1 MPAPVIAFLSAVFLA
16 VAAAQAAPPVR
27 LVLIEDTPS
36 AGTTAVVPALERA
49 LRDAGGDAEL
59 LGVDI
64 VACSFTGDDHICRLP
79 SALGAPPT
87 DSASTAVALE
97 SEHGVAFVYPPA
109 EDFVA
114 ALVKSAADPTTFP
127 VYGAMALREREA
139 EASAHVSQAGAT
151 TLTLSAELDRRA
163 TRRWRQG
170 FAGFYRVRWK
180 GRDMAVLIPAR
191 EHGGLARL
199 AAAAAATPRP
209 WLGVARGGTLGS
221 TMSDGTPPQVL
232 DALERA
238 GLRWSAISASE
249 IEHWSDL
256 EAYLNGHPD
265 GVRFLS
271 ANLVYSTDAARG
283 PFPPYAVVDASGTRV
298 ALVGLTPDSAG
309 ALLPR
314 FGLGRLA
321 VRDAATSVSEL
332 IPRLRAEADVVVL
345 LAPPE
350 LARSERLTTG
360 TGVDLILGEG
370 PDGFSTVP
378 PPSATVVQAER
389 PAYAPPFPALLAYR
403 PALNV
408 YEIDRRVEDERAS
421 WTVTSSARL
430 LDDLALQLDG
440 FPIRE
445 WDAFVAPA
453 STENPLIPPARAVFA
468 GTGRK
473 WPFYTAREF
482 WTLSA
487 GLLSERGRAEAG
499 LLPVSRMM
507 GDTPGG
513 VREGLIR
520 ANLGGAGQAVLVSLP
535 GSRLKSLAAE
545 AAGQARREEAGLPV
559 DAKLRFTVSGFD
571 SKRRLRGAPLDA
583 KGSYRLATS
592 RTAAETLGLPEP
604 YELFDGTS
612 TVDAAV
618 LGELKPRS
626 AGASAADWRG
636 WMAGAPLSAP
646 GLWRLNFRDVGLNL
660 RQTKV
665 VRSDEFNTV
674 PNSRIQGFD
683 ELLVGGVFKA
693 DAEYLKREFKWTN
706 TVEAEYAKS
715 RLEPRNAPA
724 TVNLASN
731 RIMLLTLGT
740 HRAGQIRR
748 EWLARSWGPSL
759 GLQYDGE
766 FESARGLRRKQAYS
780 LFPGVEFFD
789 GTFVR
794 TLVLSGILKRDLGR
808 EPPNT
813 QSGLRLRSVFS
824 REVGPSKAL
833 LQGELWNNYF
843 FLTKQDTAGDL
854 RLEGDFNVKL
864 RIPIRRHLTLAPF
877 FDVYWFQLKTRP
889 NRGYIMTTG
898 VSIGFSRL
906 WKPQYEAF

>member
-1 MPAPVIAFLSAVFLA
+1 MPAPVIPFLSALLLSA

-27 LVLIEDTPS
+27 LALIEDTPS
-36 AGTTAVVPALERA
+36 AGTTAVLPALERA
-49 LRDAGGDAEL
+49 LRDAGVDAEL
-59 LGVDI
+59 LGVDF

-87 DSASTAVALE
+87 DAASTAVALE
-97 SEHGVAFVYPPA
+97 SEHGVAFLYPPA

-114 ALVKSAADPTTFP
+114 ALVKSAADPTTNP
-127 VYGAMALREREA
+127 VYGAMTLREREA
-139 EASAHVSQAGAT
+139 EASAHVSAAGAT
-151 TLTLSAELDRRA
+151 TLTLTAELDRRA

-170 FAGFYRVRWK
+170 IAGFYRVRWK
-180 GRDMAVLIPAR
+180 GQDMAVLIPAR

-199 AAAAAATPRP
+199 AAAAAQARP
-209 WLGVARGGTLGS
+209 WIGVARGGTLGS
-221 TMSDGTPPQVL
+221 TMSEGTPLQVL
-232 DALERA
+232 EALDRV
-238 GLRWSAISASE
+238 GLRWSAVSASE
-249 IEHWSDL
+249 LEHWSDL
-256 EAYLNGHPD
+256 EAYRGAHPD

-271 ANLVYSTDAARG
+271 ANLVYSTDSARG

-309 ALLPR
+309 ELLPR
-314 FGLGRLA
+314 FGLGRLG
-321 VRDAATSVSEL
+321 VRDAATAVDEL
-332 IPRLRAEADVVVL
+332 LPRLRAEADVVVL
-345 LAPPE
+345 LAAPE
-350 LARSERLTTG
+350 LARSGRLTTEV
-360 TGVDLILGEG
+360 GVDLLLGEG

-378 PPSATVVQAER
+378 PPSVTVAQAER
-389 PAYAPPFPALLAYR
+389 PAYAPPFPALRAYR

-408 YEIDRRVEDERAS
+408 YEIDRRVEEERAS
-421 WTVTSSARL
+421 WTVMSSARL
-430 LDDLALQLDG
+430 LDDLALPLEG
-440 FPIRE
+440 FPVRA
-445 WDAFVAPA
+445 WDAFVASA
-453 STENPLIPPARAVFA
+453 STESPLIPPARAVFA
-468 GTGRK
+468 GADRR

-487 GLLSERGRAEAG
+487 GLLAERGRAEAG

-520 ANLGGAGQAVLVSLP
+520 ANLGGAGRAVLVTVP
-535 GSRLKSLAAE
+535 GSRLKSLAA
-545 AAGQARREEAGLPV
+545 AAAEQARREDIGLPV

-571 SKRRLRGAPLDA
+571 AKGRLRGVPLDA
-583 KGSYRLATS
+583 KGAYRLATS

-604 YELFDGTS
+604 YEPFAGTS

-626 AGASAADWRG
+626 AGASAADWRA
-636 WMAGAPLSAP
+636 WMSGAPLSAP

-683 ELLVGGVFKA
+683 ELLIGGVFKA

-724 TVNLASN
+724 TVNLAAN
-731 RIMLLTLGT
+731 RLMLLTLGT
-740 HRAGQIRR
+740 QRAGQIRR

-766 FESARGLRRKQAYS
+766 FESTLGLRRKQAYS

-794 TLVLSGILKRDLGR
+794 TLVLSGIIKRDLGR

-824 REVGPSKAL
+824 REIGPSKAL

-864 RIPIRRHLTLAPF
+864 RIPIRRHLSVAPF
-877 FDVYWFQLKTRP
+877 FDFYWFQLKTRP
-889 NRGYIMTTG
+889 DKGYSMTMG

-906 WKPQYEAF
+906 WKPQYEDF

>member
-1 MPAPVIAFLSAVFLA
+1 MPAPVIAFLSAVLLA
-16 VAAAQAAPPVR
+16 VAASAAPPVR
-27 LVLIEDTPS
+27 LALIEDTPS
-36 AGTTAVVPALERA
+36 AATTAVLPALERA

-97 SEHGVAFVYPPA
+97 SEHGVAFVYPP
-109 EDFVA
+109 EEGFVA
-114 ALVKSAADPTTFP
+114 ALVKSAADPTTNP
-127 VYGAMALREREA
+127 IYGAMALRGREA
-139 EASAHVSQAGAT
+139 EASAYVSRAGAT
-151 TLTLSAELDRRA
+151 TLTLTAELDRRA

-170 FAGFYRVRWK
+170 IAGFYRVRWK
-180 GRDMAVLIPAR
+180 GRDMAVLFPAR

-199 AAAAAATPRP
+199 AAAAAGARP
-209 WLGVARGGTLGS
+209 WIGVARGGTLGS
-221 TMSDGTPPQVL
+221 TMSDAAPLEVL
-232 DALERA
+232 EALDRV
-238 GLRWSAISASE
+238 GLRWSAVSASE

-256 EAYLNGHPD
+256 EAYRSARPD

-271 ANLVYSTDAARG
+271 ANLVYSTDSARG

-298 ALVGLTPDSAG
+298 ALVGVTPASAG
-309 ALLPR
+309 ELLPR
-314 FGLGRLA
+314 FGLARLA
-321 VRDAATSVSEL
+321 VRDAATAVDEL
-332 IPRLRAEADVVVL
+332 IPRLRAEADVVVV

-350 LARSERLTTG
+350 LARPGRLTAQTG
-360 TGVDLILGEG
+360 IDLVLGEG
-370 PDGFSTVP
+370 PEDFSTVP
-378 PPSATVVQAER
+378 PPSVTVAQAER
-389 PAYAPPFPALLAYR
+389 PAYAQPFPALRAYR
-403 PALNV
+403 PALNL

-430 LDDLALQLDG
+430 LDDLALPLEG
-440 FPIRE
+440 FPART
-445 WDAFVAPA
+445 WNAFVASA
-453 STENPLIPPARAVFA
+453 STESPLIPPAREVFA
-468 GTGRK
+468 GTDRR

-499 LLPVSRMM
+499 LLPVSQLM

-535 GSRLKSLAAE
+535 GSRLKSLAAQ
-545 AAGQARREEAGLPV
+545 AAEQARREAIGLPV

-571 SKRRLRGAPLDA
+571 SKGRLRGVPLDA
-583 KGSYRLATS
+583 KGVYRLATS
-592 RTAAETLGLPEP
+592 RTAAETLGLPQP
-604 YELFDGTS
+604 YELFAGTA
-612 TVDAAV
+612 TVDGAV

-626 AGASAADWRG
+626 AGASAADWRA
-636 WMAGAPLSAP
+636 WMAGAPLSEP

-693 DAEYLKREFKWTN
+693 DAEYLKRDFKWTN

-715 RLEPRNAPA
+715 RIEPRNAPA

-731 RIMLLTLGT
+731 RLMLLTLGT

-759 GLQYDGE
+759 GFQYDGE
-766 FESARGLRRKQAYS
+766 FESTLGLRRKQAYS

-794 TLVLSGILKRDLGR
+794 TLVLSGIIKRDLGR

-824 REVGPSKAL
+824 REIGPSKAL

-854 RLEGDFNVKL
+854 RLEGNFNVKL

-877 FDVYWFQLKTRP
+877 FDFYWFQLKTRP
-889 NRGYIMTTG
+889 NKGYSMTMG

>member
-1 MPAPVIAFLSAVFLA
+1 MIAFLLA
-16 VAAAQAAPPVR
+16 VAVAVSANAAPPVR
-27 LVLIEDTPS
+27 LALIEDTPS
-36 AGTTAVVPALERA
+36 AATTAVLPALERA

-59 LGVDI
+59 LGVDF

-139 EASAHVSQAGAT
+139 EASAYVSRTGAT
-151 TLTLSAELDRRA
+151 TLTLSAELDRPA

-170 FAGFYRVRWK
+170 IAGFYRVRWK

-199 AAAAAATPRP
+199 AAAAAEAPRP
-209 WLGVARGGTLGS
+209 WIGVARGGTLGS
-221 TMSDGTPPQVL
+221 TMSDGTPLEVL
-232 DALERA
+232 DALERT
-238 GLRWSAISASE
+238 GLRWSAVSASE
-249 IEHWSDL
+249 VEHWSDL
-256 EAYLNGHPD
+256 EAYRNGHPD

-271 ANLVYSTDAARG
+271 ANLIYSTDSARG

-309 ALLPR
+309 ELLPR

-321 VRDAATSVSEL
+321 VRDAATAVDEL
-332 IPRLRAEADVVVL
+332 IPRLRADADVVVL

-350 LARSERLTTG
+350 LARSARIMNE
-360 TGVDLILGEG
+360 TGVDLVLGEG

-378 PPSATVVQAER
+378 PPSVAVAQAER
-389 PAYAPPFPALLAYR
+389 PAYAQPFPALRAYR

-440 FPIRE
+440 FPIRA
-445 WDAFVAPA
+445 WDAFVASA
-453 STENPLIPPARAVFA
+453 STESPLIPPARAVFA
-468 GTGRK
+468 GTGRR

-545 AAGQARREEAGLPV
+545 AAGQARREDAGLPV

-571 SKRRLRGAPLDA
+571 PKGRLRGVPLDA
-583 KGSYRLATS
+583 KGAYRLATS
-592 RTAAETLGLPEP
+592 RTAAEALGLPEP
-604 YELFDGTS
+604 YELLAGTP
-612 TVDAAV
+612 TVDDAV
-618 LGELKPRS
+618 LGELRPRS
-626 AGASAADWRG
+626 DGASASDWRA

-665 VRSDEFNTV
+665 VRSDEFNAV
-674 PNSRIQGFD
+674 PNSRIQGFN
-683 ELLVGGVFKA
+683 EMLVGGVFKA
-693 DAEYLKREFKWTN
+693 DAEYLKSEFKWTN

-715 RLEPRNAPA
+715 RIEPRNAPA

-731 RIMLLTLGT
+731 RVMLLTLGT

-766 FESARGLRRKQAYS
+766 FESTLGLRRKQAYS

-824 REVGPSKAL
+824 REIGPAKAL
-833 LQGELWNNYF
+833 LHGELWNNYF

-864 RIPIRRHLTLAPF
+864 RIPVRKYLSVAPY
-877 FDVYWFQLKTRP
+877 FDFYWFQLKTRP
-889 NRGYIMTTG
+889 DKGYVTTLG